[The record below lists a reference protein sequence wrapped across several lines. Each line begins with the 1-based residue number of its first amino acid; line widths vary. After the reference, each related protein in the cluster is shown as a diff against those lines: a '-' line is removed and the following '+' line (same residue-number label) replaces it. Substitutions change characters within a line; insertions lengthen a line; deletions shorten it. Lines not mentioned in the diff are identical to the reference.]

1 MLTQKTL
8 RLYERIGVN
17 ETGLTPAPAAILA
30 ALAAIVASN
39 DAMTK
44 LVL

>member
-8 RLYERIGVN
+8 RLFLRTGVN
-17 ETGLTPAPAAILA
+17 ETGLADAAAIA
-30 ALAAIVASN
+30 AAIATIAASN
-39 DAMTK
+39 EAMTV